1 VYQNENKVY
10 TVMVINSTNIKKT
23 NNHLS
28 HERSEK
34 TLEIQVLTR
43 DRHNNVAELNWL
55 MGSQSFPLDN
65 SIGNTYKNNE
75 KPAQIRFHA
84 KRPYNTITKMNDNI
98 NMESTIAGTMNARS

>member
-34 TLEIQVLTR
+34 TLEIQGQTQQCG
-43 DRHNNVAELNWL
+43 ELNWL
-55 MGSQSFPLDN
+55 MGSQPFPLDN
-65 SIGNTYKNNE
+65 SIGNTYKN
-75 KPAQIRFHA
+75 K
-84 KRPYNTITKMNDNI
+84 
-98 NMESTIAGTMNARS
+98 